1 MGFRDKYFFMKKYL
15 HKEALIWGIGLII
28 LYLFSWQLI
37 HYFYNQQ
44 VITQQNR
51 FLIEQAQTLSR
62 ISQNQAEKIIQL
74 APQYV
79 QNENERLTLI
89 DGKTGKILFDT
100 FESQLRADSRKNRP
114 EVKAILDGNETG
126 QAIRESQTLHKEMMY
141 VTLALQ
147 SKGQL
152 RYILRLAEP
161 TATFYNQAKSMQR
174 AIFLVFTLM
183 YLMITFFILR
193 VIYKR
198 NQPLQTVVPILEKML
213 NQPDHTEWILTQ
225 DEQSGELFYLINQLN
240 EKLRQTHQAYT
251 QSQVQFA
258 QVLQELTIGI
268 FLIAPDGKLQLMNQ
282 AMCEQLGL
290 TESKLNA
297 DFTQTITDP
306 KLIQMI
312 YQVQSNHQLLHEELT
327 TFQTKRKLDLS
338 IRSFSDQQQIL
349 GMSYDLTKI
358 RHLEKLQK
366 DFVGNVTHELK
377 TPVTSLIGFTETLLD
392 GAMEDPE
399 LCRQFLTIMQK
410 DANRLQD
417 LIQEIIQLSKTDE
430 LFAYESSQVECT
442 QLVKQI
448 LSQYGK
454 NIEHKQLSL
463 TLTSENEVTLLTKKE
478 LIQPI
483 LKNLIEN
490 AIFYAP
496 ENGKITIQLKKQAQ
510 LFTFKITDNG
520 LGIEAKDQARIF
532 ERFYRVDKARARHSG
547 GTGLGLAIVKD
558 YTEKLGGRV
567 WVESHPG
574 LGATFIVELPELTE
588 NPS

>member
-1 MGFRDKYFFMKKYL
+1 MKKYL
-15 HKEALIWGIGLII
+15 HKEALLWGIGLII

-100 FESQLRADSRKNRP
+100 FESQLQDDSRKNRP

-268 FLIAPDGKLQLMNQ
+268 FLIAPDGKLQLINQ
-282 AMCEQLGL
+282 AM
-290 TESKLNA
+290 
-297 DFTQTITDP
+297 
-306 KLIQMI
+306 
-312 YQVQSNHQLLHEELT
+312 
-327 TFQTKRKLDLS
+327 
-338 IRSFSDQQQIL
+338 
-349 GMSYDLTKI
+349 
-358 RHLEKLQK
+358 
-366 DFVGNVTHELK
+366 
-377 TPVTSLIGFTETLLD
+377 
-392 GAMEDPE
+392 
-399 LCRQFLTIMQK
+399 
-410 DANRLQD
+410 
-417 LIQEIIQLSKTDE
+417 
-430 LFAYESSQVECT
+430 
-442 QLVKQI
+442 
-448 LSQYGK
+448 
-454 NIEHKQLSL
+454 
-463 TLTSENEVTLLTKKE
+463 
-478 LIQPI
+478 
-483 LKNLIEN
+483 
-490 AIFYAP
+490 
-496 ENGKITIQLKKQAQ
+496 
-510 LFTFKITDNG
+510 
-520 LGIEAKDQARIF
+520 
-532 ERFYRVDKARARHSG
+532 
-547 GTGLGLAIVKD
+547 
-558 YTEKLGGRV
+558 
-567 WVESHPG
+567 
-574 LGATFIVELPELTE
+574 
-588 NPS
+588 